1 MRKITRHSSGRLS
14 PPLNSAL
21 GVNKKKGVN
30 MYKDDIL
37 NLIKQSPL
45 EIDTEIQ
52 MTGRPPTMA
61 NSEFLTNKE
70 QGDWAEQ
77 VVYKA
82 INECSDDYFAVQYG
96 RSDSIAA
103 GDNGFAD
110 FYMEYQSELNTIGK
124 RPDLLIFK
132 LSDFPN
138 RNIDIE
144 NDDHV
149 KKAVVA
155 LEVRSSS
162 FLIEK
167 YTAFMDERQN
177 YAVNKC
183 GEIRSKILDGRLG
196 ELLKRKNHAIYQLIK
211 EATDETFKELDFR
224 RPSWSLTQELRA
236 LTELLKE
243 LKENIKTLH
252 KRDYLSITPKMED
265 IALVNRW
272 VQHYNVKHFYLQVF
286 FDKAYVISFQDILE
300 LVSND
305 DNEGNNFSIERDV
318 KNQGKTTIKIN
329 VKIGKEIIGRIDM
342 PDHKSAMKELDRG
355 RLLFY
360 VTFKGGKGYLD
371 NNIFMRDVIN
381 A

>member
-1 MRKITRHSSGRLS
+1 
-14 PPLNSAL
+14 
-21 GVNKKKGVN
+21 

-37 NLIKQSPL
+37 YLIEQSPL

-61 NSEFLTNKE
+61 SSEFLTHRE

-82 INECSDDYFAVQYG
+82 INEFSDHYFAVKSG

-103 GDNGFAD
+103 GDDNFAD
-110 FYMEYQSELNTIGK
+110 FYREYQGELNKTGK
-124 RPDLLIFK
+124 KPDLLIFK
-132 LSDFPN
+132 SSHFPN
-138 RNIDIE
+138 RNVDIE

-149 KKAVVA
+149 KKAVAA
-155 LEVRSSS
+155 LEIRSSS

-177 YAVNKC
+177 DAINRC
-183 GEIRSKILDGRLG
+183 GEIRRKILDGSLG
-196 ELLKRKNHAIYQLIK
+196 ELLRRKNIAIYKLIK
-211 EATDETFKELDFR
+211 DATDETFKELDFR
-224 RPSWSLTQELRA
+224 RPSWSSTQELRD
-236 LTELLKE
+236 LTSLLKD
-243 LKENIKTLH
+243 LKENIRTLH
-252 KRDYLSITPKMED
+252 KRDYLSITPKIED

-272 VQHYNVKHFYLQVF
+272 IQKYNVRHFYLQVF
-286 FDKAYVISFQDILE
+286 FDKAYVISFLDILE
-300 LVSND
+300 LISND
-305 DNEGNNFSIERDV
+305 ENEGTNFSIERDV
-318 KNQGKTTIKIN
+318 KNQRKTTIKIN
-329 VKIGKEIIGRIDM
+329 IKKGKEIIGRMDM
-342 PDHKSAMKELDRG
+342 PEHKSAMKELDRG

-371 NNIFMRDVIN
+371 NTIFLRDIIN